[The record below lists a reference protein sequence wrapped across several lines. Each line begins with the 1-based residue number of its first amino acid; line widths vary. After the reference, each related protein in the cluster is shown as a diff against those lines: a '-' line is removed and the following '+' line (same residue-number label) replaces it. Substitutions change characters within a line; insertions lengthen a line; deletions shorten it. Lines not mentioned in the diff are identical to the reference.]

1 MPEKTC
7 QKILLKE
14 EIKMKNKKIK
24 QYSLELNNVK
34 NQLES
39 KISFFRFLSHMYT
52 LFKITINKNL
62 AELKASNSNLI
73 SESLHETEKIIS
85 TFSSHEIRDD
95 EKSLL
100 CKGLKF
106 SVPPKGLCYTD
117 HMLPFQ
123 LLFWDINKTEMSKE
137 DKDSV
142 KSRLKGSTF
151 TSFWS

>member
-1 MPEKTC
+1 
-7 QKILLKE
+7 
-14 EIKMKNKKIK
+14 
-24 QYSLELNNVK
+24 
-34 NQLES
+34 
-39 KISFFRFLSHMYT
+39 MYT

-123 LLFWDINKTEMSKE
+123 LLFWDINKTKMSKE
-137 DKDSV
+137 DKDSI

>member
-1 MPEKTC
+1 
-7 QKILLKE
+7 
-14 EIKMKNKKIK
+14 
-24 QYSLELNNVK
+24 
-34 NQLES
+34 
-39 KISFFRFLSHMYT
+39 MYT

-73 SESLHETEKIIS
+73 SESLHESEKIIS

-106 SVPPKGLCYTD
+106 SVPPKGLYYAD

-123 LLFWDINKTEMSKE
+123 LLFKVINKTEMSNE
-137 DKDSV
+137 DKDSI
-142 KSRLKGSTF
+142 KSRLKDSTF
-151 TSFWS
+151 TSFWSQNYNSEINLINNEQLALNNLSNN

>member
-1 MPEKTC
+1 
-7 QKILLKE
+7 
-14 EIKMKNKKIK
+14 
-24 QYSLELNNVK
+24 
-34 NQLES
+34 
-39 KISFFRFLSHMYT
+39 MYT
-52 LFKITINKNL
+52 PFKITINKNL
-62 AELKASNSNLI
+62 ADLKVSNSNLI
-73 SESLHETEKIIS
+73 PEPLHDPDKVIS
-85 TFSSHEIRDD
+85 NFSSHEIRDD

>member
-1 MPEKTC
+1 MC
-7 QKILLKE
+7 
-14 EIKMKNKKIK
+14 
-24 QYSLELNNVK
+24 
-34 NQLES
+34 
-39 KISFFRFLSHMYT
+39 T
-52 LFKITINKNL
+52 LFKITINKNV

-73 SESLHETEKIIS
+73 SESLHDPEKIIS
-85 TFSSHEIRDD
+85 NFSSHEIRDD